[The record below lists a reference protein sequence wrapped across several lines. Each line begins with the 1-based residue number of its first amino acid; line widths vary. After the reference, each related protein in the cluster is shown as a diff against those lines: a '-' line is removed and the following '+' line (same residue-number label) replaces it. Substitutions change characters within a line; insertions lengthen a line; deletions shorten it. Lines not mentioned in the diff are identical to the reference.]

1 MEVGGP
7 GVRGAGGSFC
17 VTGMGGWTGKGG
29 DGGVFGKANTEVPL
43 PPCGGQGQV
52 MRTRERAGSRGMAC
66 ALGSPGVQGS
76 SVVTLNQNRRLPF
89 ERLEGRRTGGQINTK
104 VGSGVL
110 HGLGAR
116 QNSLTPV
123 PTVVCVCVCVS
134 VFQSENARGCVS
146 AFTTSASCY
155 FCDLPPSYLFVS
167 TPCLTLFFVNNL
179 FFAPVSLSVGPS
191 AFPFASSCPPSSAWQ
206 PRGKSGFMTWE
217 MRQD

>member
-1 MEVGGP
+1 M
-7 GVRGAGGSFC
+7 RGAGGSFC
-17 VTGMGGWTGKGG
+17 VTGMAGWTGKGG

-52 MRTRERAGSRGMAC
+52 MRARERVGPRGMAC

-76 SVVTLNQNRRLPF
+76 SAVTLNQNRRLPF

-123 PTVVCVCVCVS
+123 PTVVCVCVCV
-134 VFQSENARGCVS
+134 CVCFRVRTLEVVS
-146 AFTTSASCY
+146 LL
-155 FCDLPPSYLFVS
+155 LPPLLPAIYVIYLPHIS
-167 TPCLTLFFVNNL
+167 LSRI
-179 FFAPVSLSVGPS
+179 PVSLC
-191 AFPFASSCPPSSAWQ
+191 SS
-206 PRGKSGFMTWE
+206 
-217 MRQD
+217 